1 MRAIFVLLILMKKT
15 KNKKKMKTAEMNVEE
30 TTKVK
35 WAVDPAHSEIGFKVK
50 HLMISNVKGVFK
62 EFDASIY
69 TTGEDF
75 LTSEIDFWINSASID
90 TGDEKRDGHL
100 KSADF
105 FDADSFK
112 EISFIGNTIEKVD
125 NDGSFTLYGDL
136 TMKGIK
142 KQVKLDVEFGG
153 VMKDPWGNEKA
164 GFTINGKINR
174 KDWGLNWNAAL
185 EAGGMLVS
193 DEVRISC
200 ELQLSK
206 QS

>member
-1 MRAIFVLLILMKKT
+1 MENSVKT
-15 KNKKKMKTAEMNVEE
+15 K
-30 TTKVK
+30 
-35 WAVDPAHSEIGFKVK
+35 WGIDPTHSEIAFKVK

-75 LTSEIDFWINSASID
+75 MTSEIDFWLNPATID
-90 TGDEKRDGHL
+90 TGVPDRDAHL

-105 FDADSFK
+105 FDVENFK
-112 EISFIGNTIEKVD
+112 QISFVGNTYEAVD
-125 NDGSFTLYGDL
+125 NDGSYTLYGDL
-136 TMKGIK
+136 TIKGIT
-142 KQVKLDVEFGG
+142 KQIKLDVEFGG

-164 GFTINGKINR
+164 GFTLNGKINR
-174 KDWGLNWNAAL
+174 KDWGLVWNATL
-185 EAGGMLVS
+185 ETGGVLVS

-200 ELQLSK
+200 EVELVK

>member
-1 MRAIFVLLILMKKT
+1 MENPAKT
-15 KNKKKMKTAEMNVEE
+15 K
-30 TTKVK
+30 
-35 WAVDPAHSEIGFKVK
+35 WGLDPVHSEISFKVK
-50 HLMISNVKGVFK
+50 HLMITNVKGVFK

-75 LTSEIDFWINSASID
+75 MTSEIDFRMSPASVD
-90 TGDEKRDGHL
+90 TGAPDRDTHL

-105 FDADSFK
+105 FDVEKFK
-112 EISFIGNTIEKVD
+112 QISFIGNSYEAVD
-125 NDGSFTLYGDL
+125 NDGSYTLYGGL
-136 TMKGIK
+136 TIKGIT
-142 KQVKLDVEFGG
+142 KQIKLDVEFGG

-185 EAGGMLVS
+185 EAGGVLVS
-193 DEVRISC
+193 DDVSISC
-200 ELQLSK
+200 EVQLVK